1 VNIFYKKI
9 IHPIVSSPHKQ
20 KQQTITKQ
28 QKRKMSTFDALLKYS
43 VGHVVPE
50 AELRAVLVAKIKGQ
64 KSKRRVVQMPRN
76 LFSDERTLNQREQLR
91 AKLRR
96 KQEQKAKA
104 EAEQSKSN

>member
-1 VNIFYKKI
+1 
-9 IHPIVSSPHKQ
+9 
-20 KQQTITKQ
+20 
-28 QKRKMSTFDALLKYS
+28 MSDFDALFLEFKYS
-43 VGHVVPE
+43 VGRVVPE
-50 AELRAVLVAKIKGQ
+50 AEIRALLVAQIKGQ

-76 LFSDERTLNQREQLR
+76 RFTDERTLTKREQLR